1 MAETIEHTDK
11 YRKTDGILYNYRS
24 IKAEIKNLELDI
36 EELKA
41 DYEGCG
47 AINYSEKSS
56 PTYAFNSSVENEV
69 VLKEKRIKRLT
80 REKESKERLI
90 QKVDNALETL
100 EEKESQIIKLR
111 YFQHKGWGY
120 IGSVLNLEENYCRN
134 FKRDIIKH
142 LSKLIFISEC
152 SE

>member
-56 PTYAFNSSVENEV
+56 PTYAFSSSVENEV

-80 REKESKERLI
+80 REKESKERLV
-90 QKVDNALETL
+90 QKVDNALEAL
-100 EEKESQIIKLR
+100 KDEKQVQIIKMK
-111 YFQHKGWGY
+111 YFEGKCFGY
-120 IGSVLNLEENYCRN
+120 ISNKLHLDNAYCRRLKN
-134 FKRDIIKH
+134 KAVKE
-142 LSKLIFISEC
+142 LSELIFISRL
-152 SE
+152 

>member
-90 QKVDNALETL
+90 KKIDNSLETIKD
-100 EEKESQIIKLR
+100 EKQVQIIKMKYFEGKSFDYISAITNIEVSWCRKLR
-111 YFQHKGWGY
+111 KEA
-120 IGSVLNLEENYCRN
+120 INKMSE
-134 FKRDIIKH
+134 
-142 LSKLIFISEC
+142 LIFVGKL
-152 SE
+152 